1 MIYIVLFIALILDQI
16 TKYWAVVNLKNSI
29 SINIID
35 KWLEFSYVEN
45 TGVAFGSFKGY
56 KFLFIILSIVAFVA
70 ILIYINKYKNKI
82 SLFEKILYI
91 LIATGAIG
99 NCIDRIRYSFVVDF
113 IHSSLGGLYDFP
125 VFNLADIY
133 ISISCIL
140 LIFFSFL
147 KKES

>member
-16 TKYWAVVNLKNSI
+16 TKYWAVVNLKNSV

-70 ILIYINKYKNKI
+70 ILIL
-82 SLFEKILYI
+82 SL
-91 LIATGAIG
+91 
-99 NCIDRIRYSFVVDF
+99 
-113 IHSSLGGLYDFP
+113 IH
-125 VFNLADIY
+125 I
-133 ISISCIL
+133 
-140 LIFFSFL
+140 
-147 KKES
+147 

>member
-16 TKYWAVVNLKNSI
+16 TKYWAVVNLKNSV

-113 IHSSLGGLYDFP
+113 IHSSWGGLYDFP

>member
-56 KFLFIILSIVAFVA
+56 KFLFILLSIVAFVA

-113 IHSSLGGLYDFP
+113 IYSSLGGLYDFP